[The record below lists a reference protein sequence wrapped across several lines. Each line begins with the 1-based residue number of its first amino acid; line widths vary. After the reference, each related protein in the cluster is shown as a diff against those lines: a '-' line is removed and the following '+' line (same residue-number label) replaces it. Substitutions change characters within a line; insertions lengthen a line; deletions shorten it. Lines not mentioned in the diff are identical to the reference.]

1 MPAIPGEEPRNVP
14 GFDPPMGLRRR
25 SIVVT
30 QNPADSLTPAHR
42 TIRSSHGRTLDQLV
56 PDFLVISL
64 MVVVLDELQHQ
75 TAQMPLAYRNDAIEA
90 FRFARWGN
98 NAPRARCSSA
108 LLPACAPRE
117 RQPSSV
123 APPSPRSTLDRGRI
137 SRSGRNE
144 GHHHQLAS
152 PRNACTTR
160 ASSGCRVELS
170 TWTRAPSG
178 GHPDPPITSVCRL

>member
-1 MPAIPGEEPRNVP
+1 MPAIPGDEPRNVP

-75 TAQMPLAYRNDAIEA
+75 TAQMHSPTGMTRSRHSVLIDGATTLRVRVAV
-90 FRFARWGN
+90 RRCCR
-98 NAPRARCSSA
+98 RARHA
-108 LLPACAPRE
+108 
-117 RQPSSV
+117 
-123 APPSPRSTLDRGRI
+123 
-137 SRSGRNE
+137 
-144 GHHHQLAS
+144 
-152 PRNACTTR
+152 NANR
-160 ASSGCRVELS
+160 
-170 TWTRAPSG
+170 PQ
-178 GHPDPPITSVCRL
+178 